1 MTPSPPLE
9 TVAHDIQLRNLVL
22 GTAQLLR
29 LTLPIGWA
37 LDKGLAPPEV
47 SAAHE
52 RQGRRWA
59 VTARAWYVV
68 YHPERRWAAELAIRI
83 APQGPR
89 GWAAQGAPFQVNGH
103 PARVRVREK
112 RRGPPWR
119 RHTVTFLTIAWA
131 CPHTERYIELEY
143 SGWCPEEGFAAL
155 QEAARQTA
163 CH

>member
-1 MTPSPPLE
+1 MEITP
-9 TVAHDIQLRNLVL
+9 HDIRLRNLVL
-22 GTAQLLR
+22 GTARLLQ
-29 LTLPIGWA
+29 LTLPAEWA

-52 RQGRRWA
+52 RHGERWA
-59 VTARAWYVV
+59 AAARAWYVV

-83 APQGPR
+83 APQAPK
-89 GWAAQGAPFQVNGH
+89 GWEAEGTRFEVNGH
-103 PARVRVREK
+103 PAQVRVRQK
-112 RRGPPWR
+112 RRGLPWR
-119 RHTVTFLTIAWA
+119 RHTVTFLTIAWV

-155 QEAARQTA
+155 QEAAAQVG